1 MRYQQL
7 EKIMHTKLT
16 LEIEDQLIREIEAY
30 AKEKNKAIS
39 QIVADYFQE
48 LTQHKKSNPIPPVTR
63 SLIGILQN
71 RQVDEDDYKQH
82 FQDKYL

>member
-1 MRYQQL
+1 
-7 EKIMHTKLT
+7 MHTKLT

-30 AKEKNKAIS
+30 AKEKNKLVS

-48 LTQHKKSNPIPPVTR
+48 LVQHKKSNPIPPVTQ

-71 RQVDEDDYKQH
+71 SPVDTDDYKQH
-82 FQDKYL
+82 LQDKYL